1 MRLAVIACEV
11 LLRELSALV
20 AGSPNTVSMYWL
32 KQGLHD
38 TPDIL
43 HQRLVE
49 KIAEV
54 EARQE
59 ELSEDKKFDAIV
71 LGYGLCSNGIVGL
84 GSRTL
89 PIVAARCD
97 DCIALFLGSQQ
108 RYLEVF
114 SSRPGIYW
122 YNPGWIERA
131 FTPSEQSYERRL
143 SEYIELY
150 GEDNASYLM
159 EQENGWINQ
168 YTACCYIDSPAYR
181 SDACE
186 EYARAAA
193 DCFGWE
199 FLREPGSSALLSRLL
214 SGEWEGEDI
223 LVCPPGHTIAL
234 SHDDRKIISVNNSK

>member
-11 LLRELSALV
+11 LLRELGALV

-71 LGYGLCSNGIVGL
+71 LGYGLCSMGLSVGL

-108 RYLEVF
+108 RCLEV

-122 YNPGWIERA
+122 YNPAGLNAPSPPLSSPMRGGCRIHRA
-131 FTPSEQSYERRL
+131 F
-143 SEYIELY
+143 Y

-168 YTACCYIDSPAYR
+168 YRLYHRFPRLPQRRLRGIC
-181 SDACE
+181 
-186 EYARAAA
+186 RAAA

-214 SGEWEGEDI
+214 SGEWEGG
-223 LVCPPGHTIAL
+223 GHPSSARRGIPSPSPMTTA
-234 SHDDRKIISVNNSK
+234 K